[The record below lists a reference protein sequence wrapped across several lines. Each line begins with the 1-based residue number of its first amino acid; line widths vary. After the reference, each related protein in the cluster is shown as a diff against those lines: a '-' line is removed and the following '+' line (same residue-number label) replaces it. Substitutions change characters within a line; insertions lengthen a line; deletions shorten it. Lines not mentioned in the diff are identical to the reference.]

1 MGNTLTGTAAQKAA
15 YNLLNGYK
23 NTGTNVSGVTVIG
36 TNRTIS
42 NAKDTIVMGSS
53 AGGITTTASNAVILG
68 AEANATKD
76 GGVALGSSSVA
87 SVDKGVAGYDPAT
100 KAASTDATAAWKST
114 HAVPYLSEMA
124 APLHAKLPA
133 WQPA

>member
-1 MGNTLTGTAAQKAA
+1 MGNTLTGTAAEKAA

-53 AGGITTTASNAVILG
+53 AGGITTTASKAVILG
-68 AEANATKD
+68 SEANAEKT
-76 GGVALGSSSVA
+76 
-87 SVDKGVAGYDPAT
+87 
-100 KAASTDATAAWKST
+100 AASRSARI
-114 HAVPYLSEMA
+114 
-124 APLHAKLPA
+124 PLPLLTRILRDMIRLPN
-133 WQPA
+133 